1 MTATREAYAVRAA
14 SARSGVPP
22 FAVMSV
28 LNRVAQLRA
37 AGREVISLC
46 AGEPTSGAPSDVRR
60 RAAELMV
67 GRTPLGYSETFGI
80 RPLRTELAG
89 HYRRWYDLEVPEE
102 QIALTTGSSGGF
114 LLSFL
119 AAFDAGDR
127 VAMTRPGY
135 PAYRN
140 ILASLGCE
148 VVELACGPD
157 ERFQPT
163 IELLDAAQADRPLAG
178 LVVASPANPTGT
190 MIGRA
195 QLGDLAHW
203 CAARGVR
210 LISDEIYHGITD
222 GDFVGS
228 CAWEHDRSAV
238 AVSSFSKYWGMT
250 GWRLGWALVPEELVD
265 PFDALAGNFAL
276 CPPVPAQHAAIGAF
290 TDRSYAEASTA
301 VRSFAE
307 ARSVLLAAVDDLG
320 WTDVA
325 PADGAF
331 YVYADIGARARAPPG
346 LRSLVRRPAGDARRG
361 AHAGHRLRPD
371 RRPDDRPGLAGRG
384 TGGGRHGDHP
394 DPAVPDLKPND
405 HRSSA
410 RVTTTSG
417 VTSTRP

>member
-1 MTATREAYAVRAA
+1 MTPTREAYAVLAA
-14 SARSGVPP
+14 SVRSGVPP
-22 FAVMSV
+22 FAVMSI

-46 AGEPTSGAPSDVRR
+46 AGEPIQGAPSDVRR

-80 RPLRTELAG
+80 RPLRAELAG
-89 HYRRWYDLEVPEE
+89 HYRRWYGLEVPEE

-114 LLSFL
+114 LFSFL

-148 VVELACGPD
+148 VVELSCGP
-157 ERFQPT
+157 EQRFQPT
-163 IELLDAAQADRPLAG
+163 IELLDAAHADRPLAG

-190 MIGRA
+190 MIGRT
-195 QLGDLAHW
+195 QLDDLVRW

-210 LISDEIYHGITD
+210 LVSDEIYHGITD
-222 GDFVGS
+222 GEFLGS

-238 AVSSFSKYWGMT
+238 VVSSFSKYWGMT
-250 GWRLGWALVPEELVD
+250 GWRLGWALVPEELVG

-276 CPPVPAQHAAIGAF
+276 CPPVPAQHAAIAAF
-290 TDRSYAEASTA
+290 TARSYAEAGTA
-301 VRSFAE
+301 VRSFAD

-331 YVYADIGARARAPPG
+331 YVYADIGAVLGRHLDSETWCADLLEEQGVALTPG
-346 LRSLVRRPAGDARRG
+346 TDFDRIDGRTTVRVSLAAGAEAVAAAIIRILRFQDSK
-361 AHAGHRLRPD
+361 
-371 RRPDDRPGLAGRG
+371 
-384 TGGGRHGDHP
+384 GGRP
-394 DPAVPDLKPND
+394 P
-405 HRSSA
+405 
-410 RVTTTSG
+410 
-417 VTSTRP
+417 